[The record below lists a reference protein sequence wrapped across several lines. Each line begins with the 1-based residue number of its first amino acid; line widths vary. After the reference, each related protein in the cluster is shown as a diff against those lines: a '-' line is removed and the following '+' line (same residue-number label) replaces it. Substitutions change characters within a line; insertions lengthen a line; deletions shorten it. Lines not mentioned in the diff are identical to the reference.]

1 MAIKAA
7 NIIVGGV
14 EDTSVPQPL
23 PILQKADTVIVANLQ
38 ELRSGVTQPVFRDP
52 RVRVQEEV
60 VKSEDQPKPK
70 KRVSKYLADIY
81 NTTDLPSFDEQDK

>member
-60 VKSEDQPKPK
+60 VKSEDQPKKP
-70 KRVSKYLADIY
+70 VSKYLADIY